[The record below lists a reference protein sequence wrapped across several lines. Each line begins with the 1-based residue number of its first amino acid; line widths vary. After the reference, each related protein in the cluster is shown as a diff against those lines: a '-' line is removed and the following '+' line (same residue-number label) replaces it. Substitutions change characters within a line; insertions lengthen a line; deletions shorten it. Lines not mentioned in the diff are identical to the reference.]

1 MSSPEF
7 FGVFLAFTLAAC
19 SVLFMIIGYEL
30 AIHREFRQMKRFL
43 RLAGILSLSSWAVM
57 FSVMYHCKNECWLIM
72 SKDRPQAQ
80 QMAVRQTADMVV
92 ETDSGTSITWVRP
105 TDGNPPVWQI
115 NRGI

>member
-19 SVLFMIIGYEL
+19 SVLFIIIGYEL

-57 FSVMYHCKNECWLIM
+57 FCENECWLIM
-72 SKDRPQAQ
+72 GKDRPQAQ

-92 ETDSGTSITWVRP
+92 ETDRGTSITWVRP
-105 TDGNPPVWQI
+105 TNGNPPVWQI